1 MRDGAG
7 LGGRITPVLSQPI
20 SPQAED
26 TMYSQH
32 SIGVVIPAYNEEEL
46 IESTLTSIPRYVDK
60 VYVVDD
66 ASTDETGKKIVNMN
80 SEGRFVYLHHE
91 QNRGVGAAIATG
103 YKRAL
108 QDGVDV
114 VAVMA
119 GDNQMDP
126 RYLPL
131 LLDPIV
137 WKMADY
143 TKGNRLVHNTL
154 RKGMSPWR
162 SFGNSL
168 LTYLTKMSCG
178 YYDMI
183 DPQNGYTAI
192 SRQTLS
198 RLNLDDI
205 YPRYG
210 YLNDMLAKMNVLG
223 ANIMDVIIPA
233 RYGSEKSKIR
243 YGFYIVQVSWLLLKT
258 FVWRLWMKYFVLN
271 FHPLIIFYVTGF
283 FLTLVGM
290 ASMTYA
296 VWQKLSVPGSEFFI
310 HGILSLILLMIG
322 MQFVLFGILF
332 DIQNRQ
338 QTSAYQIL
346 QRMK

>member
-7 LGGRITPVLSQPI
+7 LGGRATPVLARPI
-20 SPQAED
+20 SPSAET

-46 IESTLTSIPRYVDK
+46 IESTLTSIPSYVDR

-66 ASTDETGKKIVNMN
+66 ASTDGTGGKIQSLRDMD
-80 SEGRFVYLHHE
+80 RITYIRHE
-91 QNRGVGAAIATG
+91 RNRGVGAAIATG
-103 YKRAL
+103 YKKAL
-108 QDGVDV
+108 QDGVDI

-126 RYLPL
+126 RHLPA
-131 LLDPIV
+131 LLDPII
-137 WKMADY
+137 WKVADY
-143 TKGNRLVHNTL
+143 TKGNRLVHTTL

-162 SFGNSL
+162 SFGNSV
-168 LTYLTKMSCG
+168 LTYMTKMSCG
-178 YYDMI
+178 YFEMI

-198 RLNLDDI
+198 RLNLDEI

-223 ANIMDVIIPA
+223 CRIMDVIMPA
-233 RYGSEKSKIR
+233 RYGNEKSKIR

-258 FVWRLWMKYFVLN
+258 FLWRLYMKYFILN

-283 FLTLVGM
+283 FLTLVGL
-290 ASMTYA
+290 ASMIYA
-296 VWQKLSVPGSEFFI
+296 VWQKFSIPGSELFI
-310 HGILSLILLMIG
+310 HGILSLMLFMIG

-332 DIQNRQ
+332 DNQNRGK
-338 QTSAYQIL
+338 TSAYDII
-346 QRMK
+346 QRIK

>member
-1 MRDGAG
+1 
-7 LGGRITPVLSQPI
+7 
-20 SPQAED
+20 
-26 TMYSQH
+26 MYSQH
-32 SIGVVIPAYNEEEL
+32 SIGVVIPAYNEEQL
-46 IESTLTSIPRYVDK
+46 IESTLTSIPSYVDR

-66 ASTDETGKKIVNMN
+66 ASTDATGQKIQ
-80 SEGRFVYLHHE
+80 SLQDKERITYIRHE

-103 YKRAL
+103 YKKAL

-126 RYLPL
+126 RYLPG

-143 TKGNRLVHNTL
+143 TKGNRLIHHTL

-168 LTYLTKMSCG
+168 LTYITKMSCG
-178 YYDMI
+178 YFEMI

-198 RLNLDDI
+198 QLNLDDI

-210 YLNDMLAKMNVLG
+210 YLNDLLAKMNVLG
-223 ANIMDVIIPA
+223 CRIMDVVIPA
-233 RYGSEKSKIR
+233 RYGEEKSKIQ
-243 YGFYIVQVSWLLLKT
+243 YGSYTVKVSWLLFKT
-258 FVWRLWMKYFVLN
+258 FLWRLWMKYFVLN
-271 FHPLIIFYVTGF
+271 FHPLIIFYITGF
-283 FLTLVGM
+283 FLSLVGM
-290 ASMTYA
+290 ISVIYSVYA
-296 VWQKLSVPGSEFFI
+296 KLTFGTEIFI
-310 HGILSLILLMIG
+310 HGILSLLLLMIG
-322 MQFVLFGILF
+322 LQFVLFGILF
-332 DIQNRQ
+332 DIQNRERS
-338 QTSAYQIL
+338 SAYQII
-346 QRMK
+346 QRIK

>member
-1 MRDGAG
+1 
-7 LGGRITPVLSQPI
+7 
-20 SPQAED
+20 
-26 TMYSQH
+26 MYSQH

-46 IESTLTSIPRYVDK
+46 IESTLTSIPPYVDK

-66 ASTDETGKKIVNMN
+66 ASTDGTGKKIQSMN
-80 SEGRFVYLHHE
+80 NEGRFVYLHHD

-103 YKRAL
+103 YKKAL

-126 RYLPL
+126 RYLPQ

-137 WKMADY
+137 WKKADY
-143 TKGNRLVHNTL
+143 TKGNRLVHTTL
-154 RKGMSPWR
+154 RKGMPAWR

-233 RYGSEKSKIR
+233 RYGNEKSKIR
-243 YGFYIVQVSWLLLKT
+243 YGFYIVKVSWLLLKT

-283 FLTLVGM
+283 FLALVGM
-290 ASMTYA
+290 ASMVYA
-296 VWQKLSVPGSEFFI
+296 VWQKLFVPGSEFFI
-310 HGILSLILLMIG
+310 HGILSLMLFMIG

-338 QTSAYQIL
+338 QTSAYHII